1 MLANRPIFQKQSYM
15 VVVPTP
21 CGGVPDKGP
30 PAPAAVTCLGG
41 ATTQYTKTVKSR
53 VLRYRYY
60 RDLECETSLVMLVDL
75 IDSLH
80 RFGVSDLDIA
90 VKANFTVHVL
100 PTGKSARLD
109 DLRFLN
115 RNGSDVTVISVK
127 WPPCQPR

>member
-1 MLANRPIFQKQSYM
+1 MRNE
-15 VVVPTP
+15 P
-21 CGGVPDKGP
+21 CHAGG
-30 PAPAAVTCLGG
+30 
-41 ATTQYTKTVKSR
+41 
-53 VLRYRYY
+53 
-60 RDLECETSLVMLVDL
+60 L

-90 VKANFTVHVL
+90 VKANFTVHAL

-127 WPPCQPR
+127 

>member
-1 MLANRPIFQKQSYM
+1 MPRGRNDAVHEDGEVEGPALPLLPRPG
-15 VVVPTP
+15 VRNEP
-21 CGGVPDKGP
+21 CHAGG
-30 PAPAAVTCLGG
+30 
-41 ATTQYTKTVKSR
+41 
-53 VLRYRYY
+53 
-60 RDLECETSLVMLVDL
+60 L

-127 WPPCQPR
+127 